1 LLLADEPTGALDSV
15 NGETVLRLL
24 RRACRDG
31 VAGVLVTLDARLAA
45 RADRIIY
52 LRDGR
57 IVDESPAMLGPESLL
72 VDNPRS

>member
-31 VAGVLVTLDARLAA
+31 VAGVLVTHDARLAA